1 MHEIEPFY
9 NWRHFY
15 TAEEDENSPFYG
27 KEYSEFEF
35 SNTVYNYYIHPQW
48 DEFGSRTLYL
58 KVLFAD
64 YEQNYVIIEMIGE
77 WNDAVENDIMQLK
90 RSVIDDMIGND
101 INKFILITESVLNFH
116 NSDIEYYE
124 EWYDDIKEEGGWI
137 VALNTPIQTESEMK
151 KSKLNHYIHFMHQH
165 NWRTFQ
171 PQDLFQLIDNK
182 LLRLD
187 TSVKDK

>member
-9 NWRHFY
+9 NWRHLY
-15 TAEEDENSPFYG
+15 TAEEDEYSPFYG

-58 KVLFAD
+58 KVLFVD
-64 YEQNYVIIEMIGE
+64 YELNYAILELIGE

-90 RSVIDDMIGND
+90 RSIIDHFIGKN
-101 INKFILITESVLNFH
+101 IFKFLIICENVLNFH
-116 NSDIEYYE
+116 SSDLDYYE
-124 EWYDDIKEEGGWI
+124 EWYEDIKDDGGWI
-137 VALNTPIQTESEMK
+137 AMINTPVQTESEMRK
-151 KSKLNHYIHFMHQH
+151 GRLHHFVHFFTID

-171 PQDLFQLIDNK
+171 PGHFFQLVDNK
-182 LLRLD
+182 MLRL
-187 TSVKDK
+187 S